1 MRNYLLESHW
11 LWKPSHCE
19 NLAAGWL
26 WLLKLRM
33 KMLNLSTLFP
43 VPLKFCKGLTT
54 FQTQMVF
61 HFLAGY
67 YYPAQAKLLWMS
79 ACQLMIAK
87 APNPPL
93 VHSPIKN
100 HHDGPLATAS
110 FYPRKFKISAKVPL
124 VRNKGLPSGWM
135 WQEDITFSI
144 QISASQNPQCPTE
157 MERKTVQSFLGNQE
171 VMGWRRTL
179 YLV

>member
-1 MRNYLLESHW
+1 MLCVITCWSLTGCRSRHTVRIKLQADFDCWSSEWKCWTYLLCSQFFLNSARAW
-11 LWKPSHCE
+11 QRFK
-19 NLAAGWL
+19 
-26 WLLKLRM
+26 LKWS
-33 KMLNLSTLFP
+33 STSLQ
-43 VPLKFCKGLTT
+43 VTI
-54 FQTQMVF
+54 TQPRQNF
-61 HFLAGY
+61 Y
-67 YYPAQAKLLWMS
+67 E
-79 ACQLMIAK
+79 CQLMIAK
-87 APNPPL
+87 TPNQPL
-93 VHSPIKN
+93 VHSTIKN
-100 HHDGPLATAS
+100 HHDGPLTTVN
-110 FYPRKFKISAKVPL
+110 FHPRKFKISAKVPL